1 MPWIE
6 ITEILVITAL
16 VQGLALT
23 EIGGCAAAV
32 MKKIMLPIIVDSE
45 IKANVHLQMTTRK
58 EVHVHSV
65 FRTFMKI
72 DLLKTLII
80 KVSLA
85 VRKNIW

>member
-23 EIGGCAAAV
+23 ETGGCAAAV

-45 IKANVHLQMTTRK
+45 IKANVHRC
-58 EVHVHSV
+58 V
-65 FRTFMKI
+65 
-72 DLLKTLII
+72 
-80 KVSLA
+80 
-85 VRKNIW
+85 